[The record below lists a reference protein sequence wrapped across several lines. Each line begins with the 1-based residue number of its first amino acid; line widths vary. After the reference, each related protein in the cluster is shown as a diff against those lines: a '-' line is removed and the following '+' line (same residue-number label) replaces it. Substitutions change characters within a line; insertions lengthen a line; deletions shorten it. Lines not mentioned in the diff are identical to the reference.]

1 MRWITFSL
9 RAQLALVL
17 VAAVVTVAVAVLL
30 IVQLV
35 GSTEGLLV
43 AEARRQ
49 TALAAQ
55 QLQQQL
61 MDRLRLDSDS
71 PLALPAA
78 SRHLSLRAISETVLA
93 GFPAVEGGY
102 WLATEG
108 EISGAVVEAV
118 SVQEPLKALA
128 PRARQTGQLE
138 FTEVARGADVWV
150 FSAVPVESGSGR
162 AEVLAWSLKRL
173 REVRS
178 PRRLRLNAYL
188 TLLALTSLLAVGSTL
203 AVAIRLRRQVKVTTE
218 GIRKL
223 ESDLDFRFPRSGGE
237 FGEITD
243 AVNRMSQQ
251 RKQLEAELRRH
262 EQLAVLGRL
271 VAGVAHE
278 VRNPLNN
285 LQLTLQLLL
294 RNEAAPAVAEKYGRL
309 LKEVGRMEEI
319 VQQLLSLVRRDSGER
334 SSQPLAPVL
343 RDSIAAVLLQSK
355 QRDVQVSL
363 TLGNGDKPVAV
374 NRAQLQQVFVNLIR
388 NAVEAAPEQSSV
400 SVNLSHDQSSARV
413 SIADAGPGVSAQDQ
427 PQLFQPFFT
436 TKPQGVGLGLAIS
449 REIVEAHSGRIFFE
463 CGPEGTTVTVSLPV
477 DMESQEGEK

>member
-1 MRWITFSL
+1 MRWIHFSL

-35 GSTEGLLV
+35 GSTEALLV

-61 MDRLRLDSDS
+61 MERLRLDSDS

-78 SRHLSLRAISETVLA
+78 SRQLSLRAISETVLA

-102 WLATEG
+102 WLAAAG
-108 EISGAVVEAV
+108 EISGAVVEA
-118 SVQEPLKALA
+118 SSLQEPLKELI
-128 PRARQTGQLE
+128 PKPRQTGQLE
-138 FTEVARGADVWV
+138 STEVARGTDVWV

-162 AEVLAWSLKRL
+162 VEVVAWSLKRL

-203 AVAIRLRRQVKVTTE
+203 AVAVRLRRQVKATTE
-218 GIRKL
+218 GIKQL
-223 ESDLDFRFPRSGGE
+223 EKDLDFRFPRSGGE

-251 RKQLEAELRRH
+251 RKQLELELRRH
-262 EQLAVLGRL
+262 EQLAMLGRL

-294 RNEAAPAVAEKYGRL
+294 RNETAPAMAEKYDRL

-334 SSQPLAPVL
+334 MSQPLSPVL
-343 RDSIAAVLLQSK
+343 CDSIAAVAPQSSQK
-355 QRDVQVSL
+355 DVQVAL
-363 TLGNGDKPVAV
+363 TRGNGDKPVAF

-388 NAVEAAPEQSSV
+388 NAVEAAPDRSPV
-400 SVNLSHDQSSARV
+400 SVDLSHDQSSARV
-413 SIADAGPGVSAQDQ
+413 TISDRGPGVSVQDQ
-427 PQLFQPFFT
+427 SQLFQPFFT

-449 REIVEAHSGRIFFE
+449 REIVEAHGGTINFE
-463 CGPEGTTVTVSLPV
+463 SRPEGTTVTVSLPV
-477 DMESQEGEK
+477 ESESESGN